1 MARVKIT
8 NEVITEINELYLEI
22 KTYAGVARKVGVA
35 PSTVKKYIIP
45 NYVSAKD
52 IKIKRFIGEIPE
64 LDESMFKGVSNWGDL
79 CVLTEEEKEEM
90 KELWEEMS
98 V

>member
-8 NEVITEINELYLEI
+8 NEVIAEINELYLEI

-45 NYVSAKD
+45 NYVPAKD
-52 IKIKRFIGEIPE
+52 IKIKRFTGEIPE

-98 V
+98 I